1 MFLIGVVVRGAGF
14 ASLIVLFVFSLPEA
28 SAACGA
34 KKFCKEMRNCA
45 EAAYYLQHCGLKRL
59 DGDSD
64 GISCESKCGKRVS
77 TFQRRWAKQTQGKP
91 LPPLFD
97 SPPSTGAPPPENF
110 SCSSAKRYCRDMD
123 SCAEATFYLK
133 ECGRKRL
140 DGNRDGIACN
150 SLCR

>member
-1 MFLIGVVVRGAGF
+1 MVVRGAGF

-59 DGDSD
+59 DGDND
-64 GISCESKCGKRVS
+64 GIPCESKCGKRVS
-77 TFQRRWAKQTQGKP
+77 TFQRRLAKQTQGKP